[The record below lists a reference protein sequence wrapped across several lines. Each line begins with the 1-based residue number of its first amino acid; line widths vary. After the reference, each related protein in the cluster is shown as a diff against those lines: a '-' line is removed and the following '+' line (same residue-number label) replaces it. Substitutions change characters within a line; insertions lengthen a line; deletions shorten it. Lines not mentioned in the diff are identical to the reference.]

1 LNYSTFENAP
11 KSRNC
16 VRMSLLTEADFT
28 DKDVAA
34 LLALVVQ
41 PNPRKVLPAE
51 IAKVWYWFI

>member
-1 LNYSTFENAP
+1 
-11 KSRNC
+11 
-16 VRMSLLTEADFT
+16 MSLLAEADFT